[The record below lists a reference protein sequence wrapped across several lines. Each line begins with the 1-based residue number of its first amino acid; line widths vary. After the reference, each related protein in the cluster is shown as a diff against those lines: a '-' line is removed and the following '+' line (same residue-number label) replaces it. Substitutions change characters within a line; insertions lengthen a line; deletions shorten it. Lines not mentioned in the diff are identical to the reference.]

1 MPDVTQPPGAP
12 SAITLD
18 GVGKSYPG
26 VRALADV
33 SLTIAPGEVLG
44 LAGENGAGKSTLIKI
59 LAGIEVADT
68 GRVLIHGREVVF
80 RTPREAMAAGIA
92 LIPQE
97 VMLARHLTV
106 RANIVLG
113 QEPGMVLSPAAERR
127 LVGELME
134 RTGFH
139 VPMEAIAGSLSVPQ
153 QRVVEI
159 LHALTHDARIFIMDE
174 PTASLGG
181 RESEAVEE
189 LVVRLNGAGHTIIYV
204 SHQLGEVL
212 RLADRVAVLRDG
224 QLAAVETT
232 DGLSRTRLAELMLG
246 RSLGMEFPT
255 RSRVPGDTV
264 LRVTG
269 LSVEPWVR
277 DVSFDVRAGEVVGL
291 AGLMGS
297 GRSTLARAVAGVDRM
312 TSGEVALRGR
322 VLALRRPADAI
333 RAGIVLV
340 PEDRKV
346 EGLILSKSVAWNISM
361 TDMAAVSPAGLM
373 DVAAEERQAA
383 SLVERLA
390 IRVASLRTRAGALSG
405 GNQQKVSIAKW
416 LTRERAVVILDE
428 PTRGIDVGGKVEVFG
443 LIEELA
449 AAGLAVVLISSE
461 LNELA
466 GMADR
471 VLVMSQGRMEAELT
485 DGFDEEGMLRV
496 LHDLEDQPHP
506 QSVDRVA

>member
-1 MPDVTQPPGAP
+1 VNSGP
-12 SAITLD
+12 SAITLE
-18 GVGKSYPG
+18 GIGKSYPG
-26 VRALADV
+26 VRALDDV
-33 SLTIAPGEVLG
+33 SLTIAAGEVLG

-59 LAGIEVADT
+59 LSGIEMADD
-68 GRVLIHGREVVF
+68 GRFLLFGQEARF
-80 RTPREAMAAGIA
+80 RTPREAMLAGIA

-113 QEPGMVLSPAAERR
+113 QEPGLVLSPRAERR
-127 LVGELME
+127 LVEELME

-139 VPMEAIAGSLSVPQ
+139 VPLDAVAGTLSVPQ

-159 LHALTHDARIFIMDE
+159 LHALTHEARIFIMDE

-181 RESEAVEE
+181 RETEVVEE
-189 LVVRLNGAGHTIIYV
+189 LVLRLKAAGHTVIYV

-212 RLADRVAVLRDG
+212 RLTDRVAVLRDG
-224 QLAAVETT
+224 HLAAVEATE
-232 DGLSRTRLAELMLG
+232 GLTRTRLAELMLG
-246 RSLGMEFPT
+246 RRLDVEFPPRA
-255 RSRVPGDTV
+255 RSIGEPV
-264 LRVTG
+264 LAVDR
-269 LSVEPWVR
+269 LSVAPWVE
-277 DVSFDVRAGEVVGL
+277 DVSFTVRAGEVVGL

-297 GRSTLARAVAGVDRM
+297 GRSTLARAIAGGIRS
-312 TSGEVALRGR
+312 TAGTITLRG
-322 VLALRRPADAI
+322 APLRLRSPADAI
-333 RAGIVLV
+333 AAGIVLV

-346 EGLILSKSVAWNISM
+346 EGLILSKSVAWNIAM
-361 TDMAAVSPAGLM
+361 TDLPAVSPRGLM
-373 DVAAEERQAA
+373 DFAAEDRQAA
-383 SLVERLA
+383 SLVERLSIKIA
-390 IRVASLRTRAGALSG
+390 TLRSRAGSLSG

-428 PTRGIDVGGKVEVFG
+428 PTRGIDVGGKLEVFR

-449 AAGLAVVLISSE
+449 GAGLAVLLISSE

-471 VLVMSQGRMEAELT
+471 VLVMSQGRIEAELQ

-496 LHDLEDQPHP
+496 LHDLEDQPHA
-506 QSVDRVA
+506 VERVA